1 MTVHVADTQ
10 GNRLIGASV
19 TVQQNSKDFP
29 LGAAISNTLL
39 GNPAMQVHF
48 YFIREAEKYLCMQ
61 KFTKFNGLNY
71 KFQFIGGL
79 SSLFPSLLSVLIT
92 NL

>member
-1 MTVHVADTQ
+1 MYYQRRKRAVTVHVADTQ

-29 LGAAISNTLL
+29 LGAAIADTLL

-48 YFIREAEKYLCMQ
+48 YFIIESEKY
-61 KFTKFNGLNY
+61 
-71 KFQFIGGL
+71 
-79 SSLFPSLLSVLIT
+79 
-92 NL
+92 